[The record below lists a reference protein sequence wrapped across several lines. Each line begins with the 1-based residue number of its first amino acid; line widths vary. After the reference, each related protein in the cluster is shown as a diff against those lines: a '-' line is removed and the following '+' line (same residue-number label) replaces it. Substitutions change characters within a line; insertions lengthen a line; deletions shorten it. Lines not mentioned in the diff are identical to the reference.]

1 MAVITLLTDF
11 GSSDSYVAEMKA
23 ALVST
28 APGSILVDVTHD
40 VPPGDRRAARYLLGR
55 TWHRFPKGTVHVAV
69 VDPEVGTARRALAAQ
84 AQGHSFIAPD
94 NGLLSPILEG
104 ADVVELAVPPDAS
117 MTFHGRDVF
126 APAAAQ
132 LARGEG
138 LSALGPRVD
147 DAVFTPTQIPQQ
159 DAGGVRGEVVYID
172 RFGTLISNIPGSA
185 FQRATGV
192 VVGGEFTALPGRTFR
207 DVEQGALVAF
217 VGSGGT
223 VEIAARDRSA
233 TQATGVGMGGEVRVL
248 GTSLGD

>member
-1 MAVITLLTDF
+1 MPVITLLSDF
-11 GSSDSYVAEMKA
+11 GSNDSYVAEMKA
-23 ALVST
+23 VLLSAAPEST
-28 APGSILVDVTHD
+28 VVDISHE

-55 TWHRFPKGTVHVAV
+55 TWHRFPAGAVHVAV

-94 NGLLSPILEG
+94 NGLLSPILDR
-104 ADVVELAVPPDAS
+104 ATVVELAVPSEAS
-117 MTFHGRDVF
+117 TTFHGRDVF
-126 APAAAQ
+126 APAAAR
-132 LARGEG
+132 LAKGEA
-138 LSALGPRVD
+138 LSAMGPVVD
-147 DAVFTPTQIPQQ
+147 DAVFTPLPVPQQ

-172 RFGTLISNIPGSA
+172 RFGTLISNIPGTA
-185 FQRATGV
+185 FERSTGV

-233 TQATGVGMGGEVRVL
+233 AQATGVGMGGEVRVL
-248 GTSLGD
+248 GIAL